1 MPSLCPPTDKY
12 STLNVANLKIGA
24 ASWTGTND
32 HSKWGIPVT
41 TKVVCYGDMNRMTSQ
56 EKRGGGGLCIAHDGL
71 YAIHNAIITKVNP
84 CGT

>member
-1 MPSLCPPTDKY
+1 M
-12 STLNVANLKIGA
+12 
-24 ASWTGTND
+24 
-32 HSKWGIPVT
+32 T